1 MIIVD
6 TALKKREAEGRPVTV
21 AIVGAGTQARAIAR
35 TIEIATPGMRVVAVA
50 NRTRANGEA
59 VFTELGLDPV
69 WCPDGGALDAALAA
83 GARAVTGDPLLLA
96 GATGID
102 AVIEATGSME
112 YAARAVLVAIEGG
125 KHLIQVN
132 AELDGTIG
140 PILKVKADAAGVV
153 YTAGDGDQPG
163 VMMNL
168 VRFMEGIGVRPVLC
182 GSIKGLYDPYRTPET
197 QVSFAQKWG
206 LDPAMAASFADGTK
220 ISFEQTVIANGTG
233 MKVARRGM
241 IGPDFSGGDPYAPL
255 VPLEET
261 TSAFAAYLD
270 AHLAAGGP
278 GFVDYVIGARPG
290 PGVFVIGT
298 MEDARQRHFLN
309 YYKMGS
315 GPYYCFYTPFHLCH
329 FEVPGSVARA
339 VLFGDATLTP
349 LAGPSVG
356 VIALAKKDLAP
367 GDVISALGGF
377 EAYGMIE
384 NIETIRAENLIP
396 LGLAIGGRVN
406 RPIPRDRPITFADID
421 VPEGRTIDR
430 LYAEQEAVFA
440 PSVVVEEV
448 VYDLS

>member
-6 TALKKREAEGRPVTV
+6 AALKKREAVGCPVTV
-21 AIVGAGTQARAIAR
+21 AIVGAGTQAKAIAR

-69 WCPDGGALDAALAA
+69 WCTDAPSLETAIASGAC
-83 GARAVTGDPLLLA
+83 AVTNDPQLLA
-96 GATGID
+96 EVSGID

-112 YAARAVLVAIEGG
+112 YAARAALAAIEGG

-140 PILKVKADAAGVV
+140 PILKMKADKARVV

-182 GSIKGLYDPYRTPET
+182 GSIKGLYDPYRTPDT
-197 QVSFAQKWG
+197 QVAFAQKWG

-241 IGPDFSGGDPYAPL
+241 IGPDFSDGNPYAPL
-255 VPLEET
+255 IPLEET
-261 TSAFAAYLD
+261 TSAFAAHLD

-278 GFVDYVIGARPG
+278 GIVDYVIGARPG

-298 MEDARQRHFLN
+298 MEDSRQRHFLN

-349 LAGPSVG
+349 RAGPSVG
-356 VIALAKKDLAP
+356 VIALAKKDLVS
-367 GDVISALGGF
+367 GDVIDSLGGF
-377 EAYGMIE
+377 ECYGMIE
-384 NIETIRAENLIP
+384 NIEIIRKKNLIP
-396 LGLAIGGRVN
+396 LGLAVGGRVK
-406 RPIPRDRPITFADID
+406 RSISKDQPLTFAD
-421 VPEGRTIDR
+421 VELPEKRTIDR
-430 LYAEQEAVFA
+430 LYAEQEGVFGA
-440 PSVVVEEV
+440 SLMSGDA
-448 VYDLS
+448 VYDFS